1 MERPRHAVLAVGPTA
16 HAVGLG
22 RNANATPRELMSEGV
37 PTPRKPA
44 SLPSESQ
51 DGGAKAGPSEPE
63 GTDARSERP
72 AAGCGHHRSLTPG
85 GEQPR
90 VPGSPCDTAP
100 QRGGWSSSIVRM

>member
-1 MERPRHAVLAVGPTA
+1 
-16 HAVGLG
+16 
-22 RNANATPRELMSEGV
+22 V

-72 AAGCGHHRSLTPG
+72 AAGCG
-85 GEQPR
+85 
-90 VPGSPCDTAP
+90 
-100 QRGGWSSSIVRM
+100 